1 MRLSP
6 NFIAFFKHFDYLIE
20 VSMNFLPSPNDKLLD
35 ELPDIAIQG
44 DYHPGNLL
52 FQDESVSGV
61 LDFD

>member
-1 MRLSP
+1 
-6 NFIAFFKHFDYLIE
+6 
-20 VSMNFLPSPNDKLLD
+20 MNFLPSPNDKLLD